1 MRWVNIVTAAA
12 MAAAAVS
19 TPALAQRNRNNNNQS
34 STVVALNYQRV
45 LQESALGRD
54 MATKLQTIRTQVGTE
69 AQSLGPER
77 QSIEQ
82 EQNRLRTATRNMTE
96 DQIRNSTTYAP
107 QFQALAQRLQQFQ
120 ARSQALQGDL
130 ECTQLI
136 SLRAFDQQVTPIIRG
151 IMESR
156 GAGIA
161 VDANNVQLVLPQ
173 FDITQT
179 VIEQLDQNPATRT
192 ATVNRHPYSEC
203 AAQQGQQQQ
212 PAATPPHQ

>member
-1 MRWVNIVTAAA
+1 MRWLNVVTAAA

-19 TPALAQRNRNNNNQS
+19 TPALAQRNRNQA

-120 ARSQALQGDL
+120 ARSQTLQGDL
-130 ECTQLI
+130 ECTQLM
-136 SLRAFDQQVTPIIRG
+136 SLRDFDRQVTPIIRG

-173 FDITQT
+173 YDITQT
-179 VIEQLDQNPATRT
+179 VIEQLDQNPSTRT
-192 ATVNRHPYSEC
+192 ATVSRHSVTEC
-203 AAQQGQQQQ
+203 AAQQGQQ
-212 PAATPPHQ
+212 PAAQAPANPQ